1 MLIKVDSCYE
11 CHALAKTDSI
21 KVICDDIYVDK
32 RKYLWQYIVLKKN
45 TFNKIFFGKVKII
58 ESPAGFELMTYS
70 DL

>member
-32 RKYLWQYIVLKKN
+32 RKYLHCFRILKFDN
-45 TFNKIFFGKVKII
+45 T
-58 ESPAGFELMTYS
+58 LY
-70 DL
+70 